1 MANNIFQAKRT
12 SVSGR
17 TPNTTGSYATNSQYI
32 AAGEFGLNM
41 ADGILY
47 TSNGS
52 AIIEVGANN
61 SKLVVGTTFI
71 ANSTQ
76 LTTTVPFSANGSTG
90 SAGQVLTS
98 NGASGSPYWST
109 AGSGSVNV
117 AATYVWTN
125 TQSFTNT
132 ITFGAPAYGSASGG
146 SVVNSTFI
154 GSGNSSVN
162 TFVNTST
169 LSTKAILANGSIG
182 TAAQILASNGTGVY
196 WANVYNTQVRQ
207 QYTGDGSTTSFTVT
221 GGYTANN
228 IDVFVNGIKY
238 YNGTEVT
245 VTSGSSVVFSTAPA
259 TGMLIE
265 VVGVNATS
273 FGVRS
278 VTVGTTAPASPAV
291 NDLWLDTN
299 T

>member
-132 ITFGAPAYGSASGG
+132 ITFGATAYGSASGG